1 VTAQIRSVLI
11 KLGLAT
17 ATTALLF
24 GGGTAQAAE
33 PTPPNCPSAVQIGS
47 TSIVKRGTTTMA
59 RITQFEGCGGKYGHV
74 QLVGSSPFRAEI
86 ALRADGIT
94 TPPTRGAVDQRDVWT
109 FSRVLNDKCSRA
121 VATVWVDDDALTGAS
136 GSSC

>member
-1 VTAQIRSVLI
+1 MLI
-11 KLGLAT
+11 KLGIV
-17 ATTALLF
+17 TTGVALLL
-24 GGGTAQAAE
+24 GGTAQAAE
-33 PTPPNCPSAVQIGS
+33 PTPPTCPSAVQIGS
-47 TSIVKRGTTTMA
+47 TAVVKRGTTTMA
-59 RITQFEGCGGKYGHV
+59 TITQFQGCGGKYGHV
-74 QLVGSSPFRAEI
+74 RLVSSSPFRADI

-94 TPPTRGAVDQRDVWT
+94 TPPTRGEVNQKDVWT